1 MYDNTL
7 DYFAKKSQTT
17 INKYILKVNSHRK
30 KLREGEKFTLS
41 KVSDIKNTHLY
52 PNKPKTI
59 KTIREG
65 STKEILSHL
74 TTTVA
79 TSIQQNLELET
90 HKKPL
95 YENVSEVFW
104 GNVNSV
110 LNSVAQSSLFIFHLF
125 ADLKDHPEFKDKI
138 DYALRIYSPYAYY
151 SAMEFLS
158 SKRVIEPILIDHS
171 FKQEHIYIW
180 GEAIYHFTLF
190 SSVAEEIIKKF
201 FDFLSSEYYFET
213 RDSNGRYK
221 RKSEVITFQNFE
233 KAISNHIRDILEP
246 LLKIDISGTFGH
258 HIYNLTIN
266 SYIIYNELISAEM
279 TTPPEY
285 LQLHYSASGEEYYS
299 VRKELMD
306 KTDSYISDLFDIE
319 DRLNGK
325 PIDFKKTAIFRT
337 NKKHLFSEVLF
348 EQLVEEEEERK
359 IKEYIDQ
366 QKIAEEQSIEAARKT
381 YLHRKMS

>member
-17 INKYILKVNSHRK
+17 INEYILKVNSHRK

-52 PNKPKTI
+52 PNKPKTV

-90 HKKPL
+90 HKKQL

-110 LNSVAQSSLFIFHLF
+110 LDSEDQCSLFIFHLF
-125 ADLKDHPEFKDKI
+125 ADLKEHPEFKDII
-138 DYALRIYSPYAYY
+138 DYALRIYSPYAYF

-158 SKRVIEPILIDHS
+158 SSRVIEPILIDHS
-171 FKQEHIYIW
+171 FKQKHIYIW
-180 GEAIYHFTLF
+180 GEAIYHFSLF
-190 SSVAEEIIKKF
+190 SSVSKEIIKKF
-201 FDFLSSEYYFET
+201 FDFLKLPYNYES

-221 RKSEVITFQNFE
+221 RKEEVITFQNFE
-233 KAISNHIRDILEP
+233 KAISNHIRGIMEP
-246 LLKIDISGTFGH
+246 LFKTNISETFGH

-266 SYIIYNELISAEM
+266 SYIIYNKLTLAEM
-279 TTPPEY
+279 STPPEY
-285 LQLHYSASGEEYYS
+285 LQLYYSASGEEYYS
-299 VRKELMD
+299 VLEELMD
-306 KTDSYISDLFDIE
+306 KTDDYISELLDIE
-319 DRLNGK
+319 NRLNGK
-325 PIDFKKTAIFRT
+325 LDDFENTAIFRT
-337 NKKHLFSEVLF
+337 NKRHLFSEVLS
-348 EQLVEEEEERK
+348 EQLREQEEERK
-359 IKEYIDQ
+359 IEKHIEQ
-366 QKIAEEQSIEAARKT
+366 RKIAEEESIEAARKA
-381 YLHRKMS
+381 YLYRKK

>member
-1 MYDNTL
+1 
-7 DYFAKKSQTT
+7 
-17 INKYILKVNSHRK
+17 
-30 KLREGEKFTLS
+30 
-41 KVSDIKNTHLY
+41 
-52 PNKPKTI
+52 
-59 KTIREG
+59 
-65 STKEILSHL
+65 
-74 TTTVA
+74 
-79 TSIQQNLELET
+79 
-90 HKKPL
+90 
-95 YENVSEVFW
+95 
-104 GNVNSV
+104 
-110 LNSVAQSSLFIFHLF
+110 
-125 ADLKDHPEFKDKI
+125 
-138 DYALRIYSPYAYY
+138 
-151 SAMEFLS
+151 MEFLS
-158 SKRVIEPILIDHS
+158 SRKGIEPTLIDHS

-201 FDFLSSEYYFET
+201 FNFLSSKYDFET

-246 LLKIDISGTFGH
+246 LLKIDISGTVGH

-325 PIDFKKTAIFRT
+325 PIDFKETAIFRT

-348 EQLVEEEEERK
+348 EQLKEEEEERK
-359 IKEYIDQ
+359 IKEHIDR
-366 QKIAEEQSIEAARKT
+366 QKIAEEQSIEAARKA